1 MWRETR
7 ARLTTPRAVGEYDRG
22 GLVVDL
28 NSAKK
33 KQARLSLIYTL
44 IEHWRF
50 WDEYEAFYLTKLAP
64 ALVADPKS
72 GDETEVRI
80 LRELR
85 SQLSDD
91 EWEKLPQLIADRRA
105 EIIRENK
112 KEEQERA
119 RAAAEA

>member
-1 MWRETR
+1 M
-7 ARLTTPRAVGEYDRG
+7 
-22 GLVVDL
+22 DL
-28 NSAKK
+28 NSAEM
-33 KQARLSLIYTL
+33 KQTPLQLIDTL

-50 WDEYEAFYLTKLAP
+50 WDEHEAFYLTKLAP

-72 GDETEVRI
+72 GDETAVRI

-105 EIIRENK
+105 EIIREK
-112 KEEQERA
+112 QKEEQERA
-119 RAAAEA
+119 PAAAEA